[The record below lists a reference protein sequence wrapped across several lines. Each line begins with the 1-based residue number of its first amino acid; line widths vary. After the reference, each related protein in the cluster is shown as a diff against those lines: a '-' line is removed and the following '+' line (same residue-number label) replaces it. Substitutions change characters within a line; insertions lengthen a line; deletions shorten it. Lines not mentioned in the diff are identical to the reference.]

1 MLYGFI
7 GRVSAANQL
16 KEGLDTGVERTRL
29 IADRVS
35 KATLANRD
43 GFAIPLENAEPGSNE
58 DGLVDLE
65 SEMVSLADE
74 QIRFEA
80 TARLLEKA
88 YQRVR
93 SSIRTV

>member
-1 MLYGFI
+1 MLFGFI
-7 GRVSAANQL
+7 GRVSSAPQL
-16 KEGLDTGVERTRL
+16 KQALDAGVERTRL

-43 GFAIPLENAEPGSNE
+43 GFAIPLENGAPGS
-58 DGLVDLE
+58 GGAGMVDLE
-65 SEMVSLADE
+65 AEMVSLADE

-93 SSIRTV
+93 SSIKGT